1 MAIELVTCPTCYSKT
16 VNLYGKTKQRK
27 QRYKCKQCNRTFIMD
42 YTYNGHKSSV
52 IQYIIPLTLRGSGIR
67 DIAYVLSISVNTV
80 FKSIRRY
87 YAHLPEPIPRP
98 ASLSVKNVE
107 IDELWSFVRRKS
119 RQRWLWYAYD
129 RETKNIL
136 AYVVG
141 RRTDRS
147 CQQLLRKL
155 SCYTIETFHTDN
167 WESYRKYIDPAR
179 HCISKLG
186 TQRIERT
193 NLNFRTHLK
202 RLQRR
207 TICFSKSDEI
217 HYAVL
222 SLYIHAWNSS

>member
-1 MAIELVTCPTCYSKT
+1 MAIELITCPTCYSKN
-16 VNLYGKTKQRK
+16 VNLYGKSKLHK
-27 QRYKCKQCNRTFIMD
+27 QRYRCKTCTRTFILN
-42 YTYNGHKSSV
+42 YTYNGHKPSV
-52 IQYIIPLTLRGSGIR
+52 VRYIIPLTLRGSGVR
-67 DIAYVLSISVNTV
+67 DIAFALSMSVNTIL
-80 FKSIRRY
+80 KTIRKH
-87 YAHLPEPIPRP
+87 YALLPEQPQGTAPTT
-98 ASLSVKNVE
+98 VKNVE
-107 IDELWSFVRRKS
+107 IDELWSFVACKT

-129 RETKNIL
+129 RETKKIL

-141 RRTDRS
+141 RRTDQS
-147 CQQLLRKL
+147 CQELLHKL
-155 SCYTIETFHTDN
+155 SGYSIETFHTDN

-207 TICFSKSDEI
+207 TICFSKSDEL
-217 HYAVL
+217 HYDVL